1 MILFLRKT
9 GGKMKTGKRSSCI
22 ETRLQL
28 LALVGLLASPAL
40 YSPQAAAAQ
49 AERSGKEVV
58 ETGCITCHGTGVH
71 GAPKIGDEK
80 AWSKLAARGL
90 SSLTQSALKGIRKM
104 PAHGANSAHTDTEI
118 ERAITYMVNQSGG
131 NWAEPISR
139 TAPPARRSGEQIVA
153 AQCVKCHQAGA
164 GGAPRIG
171 DREAWIPRLK
181 NGLAVLVR
189 SAINGH
195 GGMQPRGGLA
205 NLTDAEMRDAV
216 IVMINADRVPD
227 NPKKAQK

>member
-1 MILFLRKT
+1 MRIKNRSLFFT
-9 GGKMKTGKRSSCI
+9 GMSQ
-22 ETRLQL
+22 QL
-28 LALVGLLASPAL
+28 LAVGVMLACAALLTPRAI
-40 YSPQAAAAQ
+40 AAQ
-49 AERSGKEVV
+49 VERSGKEVV
-58 ETGCITCHGTGVH
+58 ETGCITCHGAGVH
-71 GAPKIGDEK
+71 GAPKIGDQK
-80 AWSKLAARGL
+80 AWGTLAARGL

-131 NWAEPISR
+131 NWAEPISM
-139 TAPPARRSGEQIVA
+139 TAPPARRSGEQIVS
-153 AQCVKCHQAGA
+153 AQCVKCHQAGV

-195 GGMQPRGGLA
+195 GGMQARGGLA

-227 NPKKAQK
+227 PAKKAAK

>member
-1 MILFLRKT
+1 MRIKGRSLFFI
-9 GGKMKTGKRSSCI
+9 GPPQ
-22 ETRLQL
+22 RLL
-28 LALVGLLASPAL
+28 SVGVMLACAAMFASLAI
-40 YSPQAAAAQ
+40 AAQ

-71 GAPKIGDEK
+71 MAPKIGDEK

-139 TAPPARRSGEQIVA
+139 TDPPARRSGEQIVS
-153 AQCVKCHQAGA
+153 AQCVKCHQTGA

-227 NPKKAQK
+227 PAKKAAK